1 VWIFTRPLFDQIV
14 DATSKRRVS
23 VVEQHLAR
31 QNEQRDVELPLLDL
45 KT

>member
-1 VWIFTRPLFDQIV
+1 VDLHATRFDQIV

-31 QNEQRDVELPLLDL
+31 QNEQRDVVELPLLDL